1 MKIKLLIISALL
13 LGTSCKKDLVEQYEL
28 TKPKTSTTKTSDLKV
43 SKDFD
48 WKTTKEINLNLIGY
62 ANSPVTILDADGTI
76 VQKAFLKTDQEY
88 LAILSVPAYQNSV
101 KLLYMGQE
109 VTLELN
115 QKNITYKFN

>member
-88 LAILSVPAYQNSV
+88 LAILSVPAYQNNV

>member
-13 LGTSCKKDLVEQYEL
+13 LGTSCKKDLVDQYEL
-28 TKPKTSTTKTSDLKV
+28 IKPKTSTTKTSDLKV

-62 ANSPVTILDADGTI
+62 ANSPVTILDADGAI

-88 LAILSVPAYQNSV
+88 LTILSVPAYQNSV